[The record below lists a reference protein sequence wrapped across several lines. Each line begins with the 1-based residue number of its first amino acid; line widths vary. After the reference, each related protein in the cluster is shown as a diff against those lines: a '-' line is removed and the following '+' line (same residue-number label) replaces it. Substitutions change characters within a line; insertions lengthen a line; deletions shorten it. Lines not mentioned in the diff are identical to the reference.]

1 MNEALRAI
9 TERSSTRGY
18 QKEKIAPEVLEQL
31 IKAGLEAPT
40 AANKQEIHF
49 SVIDGE
55 AAVLQEIEDEKNRG
69 FGLEQAPPNNFYYDA
84 PTVIIVSGDKNFA
97 WSELDAGIAVENIAI
112 AAQALGLGSLI
123 IGCVK
128 NALRGEKEA
137 EFAKKL
143 DYPEGYEYKIAIA
156 LGYKATEKEPHTYD
170 RDKQVSFIQ

>member
-55 AAVLQEIEDEKNRG
+55 AAVLQEIEASEI
-69 FGLEQAPPNNFYYDA
+69 APFLSETITPERLA
-84 PTVIIVSGDKNFA
+84 VSVIRP
-97 WSELDAGIAVENIAI
+97 AG
-112 AAQALGLGSLI
+112 
-123 IGCVK
+123 
-128 NALRGEKEA
+128 GEKE
-137 EFAKKL
+137 E
-143 DYPEGYEYKIAIA
+143 
-156 LGYKATEKEPHTYD
+156 
-170 RDKQVSFIQ
+170 